1 MNPPEALQQSTLNHQ
16 MHDIYHIAFLL
27 RQKLVPDL
35 IAPILDYAEI
45 YWSSANETQV
55 GKYVRVPQS
64 NAPREVLT
72 SDGVESKARVR
83 HPVRKVVFKITS
95 HDQGWASSRDSG
107 SWTWFTARKLLHGG
121 ALPSET
127 ADADQASSQ
136 GMEVCRNLVA
146 DKKWY
151 THEVTWRA
159 DSHDR
164 NQAGW
169 VSSLMIGDR
178 VLIKAWAMFPGWVN
192 KVQHASITI
201 YTTAIV

>member
-1 MNPPEALQQSTLNHQ
+1 

-55 GKYVRVPQS
+55 GKYVRVSQS

-72 SDGVESKARVR
+72 SDGVVSKARVR

-107 SWTWFTARKLLHGG
+107 S
-121 ALPSET
+121 
-127 ADADQASSQ
+127 
-136 GMEVCRNLVA
+136 
-146 DKKWY
+146 
-151 THEVTWRA
+151 
-159 DSHDR
+159 
-164 NQAGW
+164 
-169 VSSLMIGDR
+169 
-178 VLIKAWAMFPGWVN
+178 
-192 KVQHASITI
+192 
-201 YTTAIV
+201 